1 MEANQPEN
9 NSLPEA
15 KTRPARQLSVVWI
28 VPIVAILAGLWM
40 VYDTLSK
47 RGPEITLTMVNAE
60 GIEADKTII
69 KVLDVNI
76 GKITSVNL
84 SPDNKSVVMKARLN
98 AGTEGLLNQD
108 TQLWVIKPRFDKGSV
123 SGLSTL
129 LSGVYIQLQPGKSS
143 THQDTFNVLLNP
155 PVTALNVPG
164 LRINLISRG
173 VKALSVGDPVLY
185 QDYPVGRVETVSF
198 DVNRRAIVYRLFIDQ
213 PYTRLVTDNTRFW
226 NSSGFQLKTG
236 IDGLKFRTGP
246 LESLISGGV
255 SFDVP
260 RGLPIGDQVKN
271 MTTFSLYP
279 DQDSINE
286 YADERHINYVALFND
301 SVRGLAPGAPIEYRG
316 LRVGTVA
323 AVPYPLHNSMQRAF
337 EQKAIPVLL
346 RLELGRM
353 EAYLGKQKDRDWQ
366 TEIAHAINQ
375 GLTARMK
382 SGNLVTGAVFV
393 DLDFDNKAKGQKAT
407 TIKSMPVMPTSS
419 GGLAQI
425 ENKVT
430 ALLDK
435 LNSLPLE
442 TTVQNA
448 NKVTADADKLMNE
461 LRQLTKQVQQIAGS
475 PEAQRLP
482 QNIQQTLNSMQNTL
496 DGLSPQSP
504 AYQELNRSIQ
514 NLNQLLRE
522 ARPVVRTI
530 NEKPSSLVFDRSVK
544 DEQPKGAKP

>member
-1 MEANQPEN
+1 MDNNKPEN
-9 NSLPEA
+9 ETLPEA
-15 KTRPARQLSVVWI
+15 TTRPMRQLSVVWI
-28 VPIVAILAGLWM
+28 VPIVALLAGLWM

-47 RGPEITLTMVNAE
+47 RGPEITLTMANAE

-76 GKITSVNL
+76 GKITSVTL
-84 SPDNKSVVMKARLN
+84 SPDNKSVILKARLN
-98 AGTEGLLNQD
+98 AGTDNLLRKD

-129 LSGVYIQLQPGKSS
+129 LSGVYIQLQPGKAN
-143 THQDTFNVLLNP
+143 THQSTFTVLANP

-173 VKALSVGDPVLY
+173 GQALSVGDPVLY
-185 QDYPVGRVETVSF
+185 QDYPVGRVETVHF
-198 DVNRRAIVYRLFIDQ
+198 DVNRRAVIYQLFIDQ

-226 NSSGFQLKTG
+226 NSSGFQFKTG
-236 IDGLKFRTGP
+236 VEGLKFRTSS

-255 SFDVP
+255 AFDIP
-260 RGLPIGDQVKN
+260 KGLPLGEPVTN
-271 MTTFSLYP
+271 LATYSLYP

-286 YADERHINYVALFND
+286 FADERHINFIALFND
-301 SVRGLAPGAPIEYRG
+301 SVRGLAAGAPIEYRG

-323 AVPYPLHNSMQRAF
+323 AVPYPLHLNTNNTF
-337 EQKAIPVLL
+337 EQRAIPVLL
-346 RLELGRM
+346 RVETGRM
-353 EAYLGKQKDRDWQ
+353 EAYLGKRTDSEWHAQLN
-366 TEIAHAINQ
+366 HAISQ
-375 GLTARMK
+375 GLTARLK
-382 SGNLVTGAVFV
+382 NGNLITGAVFV
-393 DLDFDNKAKGQKAT
+393 DLDFDPKAKGRQMQ
-407 TIKSMPVMPTSS
+407 TIKGLPVMPTTS

-425 ENKVT
+425 ENKVS

-448 NKVTADADKLMNE
+448 NKATAEADKLIVE
-461 LRQLTKQVQQIAGS
+461 LNKLTKQMQQIAGN
-475 PEAQRLP
+475 PETQRIPLKL
-482 QNIQQTLNSMQNTL
+482 QQTMDSMQKTM

-504 AYQELNRSIQ
+504 AYQELQNSIE

-522 ARPVVRTI
+522 ARPVIRTI
-530 NEKPSSLVFDRSVK
+530 NEKPNSLIFDRSGK
-544 DEQPKGAKP
+544 DQQPKGAKP